1 LTEGVA
7 FYKIISLSFFAMGGD
22 IQEVGVLD
30 RLDDHELNLCCEDIA
45 GVLENCIEACDYAPL
60 KEVMT
65 ATRERL
71 DEIVSEAM
79 ENQVGKISPIDLGRD
94 LSVSFGMRWMDKDDN
109 DAESG
114 EEIRTLRGFLVNF
127 IRKGLRNSIKKVVK
141 VENVS
146 TLSPWLM
153 DFLYA
158 FSARYVGSPTLKK
171 NVDDYKK
178 KHPGWGATFAL
189 ELENAPSP
197 RVAYDNRRRIK
208 ESIIELSSIY
218 KEDPDGFP
226 APFPQVSVKISGW
239 SSNRFD
245 GVSDDSTKIFDC
257 DRAMEGLREIL
268 DVAKNHGVFVMIDLE
283 RFWNRDA
290 TEEMF
295 DTLVSEDPDLYDT
308 AGLVIQTYL
317 SSSFEKTMDLI
328 ENAKKRGKKFK
339 KLRIVKGAYHSLE
352 QQEEEVDNDIVFAE
366 QDGTDQNYL
375 DVVEYLFENE
385 DSWETLGVATMNK
398 DTMVDVL
405 ALMIQYNISPDRIEC
420 QQLKGMMDPLGWAMN
435 DLKVAKP
442 FKYVP
447 WGRSDETAL
456 YGNRRL
462 VESPEQF
469 EMMKNMIGGPIR
481 LITKVFGAKIKGLLK
496 RFSS

>member
-1 LTEGVA
+1 MIV
-7 FYKIISLSFFAMGGD
+7 SLSFFIMDGD
-22 IQEVGVLD
+22 IQEEGVLD
-30 RLDDHELNLCCEDIA
+30 RLDDNELNLCCGDIA
-45 GVLENCIEACDYAPL
+45 DVVEHCAEACDYASL
-60 KEVMT
+60 TEVLS

-71 DEIVSEAM
+71 DDIVSEAM
-79 ENQVGKISPIDLGRD
+79 ERQVGRISSVDLGSD
-94 LSVSFGMRWMDKDDN
+94 LSVSFGMRWMDKG
-109 DAESG
+109 G
-114 EEIRTLRGFLVNF
+114 EEVESDMEVRTLGGFLINF
-127 IRKGLRNSIKKVVK
+127 IRKGLRDSIKKVVK

-146 TLSPWLM
+146 TLSPRLIK
-153 DFLYA
+153 FLSV

-208 ESIIELSSIY
+208 GAIVELSSIY
-218 KEDPDGFP
+218 EEDPDGFP

-239 SSNRFD
+239 SSKRFD
-245 GVSDDSTKIFDC
+245 GNTTDSSEIFDC
-257 DRAMEGLREIL
+257 DRAMDGLREIL
-268 DVAKNHGVFVMIDLE
+268 DVAKQHGVFVMIDLE

-295 DTLVSEDPDLYDT
+295 DTLVSEDTDLYDT

-317 SSSFEKTMDLI
+317 SSSLDKTMNLV
-328 ENAKKRGKKFK
+328 ENAKKRGSKFK
-339 KLRIVKGAYHSLE
+339 KLRVVKGAYHSLE
-352 QQEEEVDNDIVFAE
+352 QEEEEVDDSIVFAE
-366 QDGTDQNYL
+366 QGGTDQNYL

-385 DSWETLGVATMNK
+385 DSWETLGIATMNK

-405 ALMIQYNISPDRIEC
+405 ALMIRYDISPDRIEC
-420 QQLKGMMDPLGWAMN
+420 QQLKGMMDPLGWAMD

-447 WGRSDETAL
+447 WGRTHETAL

-469 EMMKNMIGGPIR
+469 EMMKNMIGGPVR
-481 LITKVFGAKIKGLLK
+481 LIAKVFGAKIKRFLK